1 MYINLSKYPDPNK
14 TYSVNFPELNG
25 GLNLRD
31 ADYLL
36 KANESPYMLNM
47 WWKDGMLQCR
57 PGQEEIATAVDTGE
71 PERSGVTVAAYADTF
86 YDHAFVHIGRVMYY
100 FDPSVKPVVY
110 HPMLT
115 DLNPVRGTFFR
126 YRDDLFYKNGA
137 WEETIIAG
145 GSSTTLQHHG
155 GFYRIQYMPE
165 DRLKFVM
172 SRVEDEAY
180 VPTTVLNADP
190 ATGSGDL
197 YQPENRL
204 TGRKRV
210 VYKVTTQTETV
221 SFTGDGAGTTFT
233 RGIADGPRYVDAVYV
248 DGTLIPASDYTVT
261 PTHAKPTS
269 EGAAGQFTVTFNT
282 PPAVG
287 ARIDIRYVYRATIY
301 YLPTSSVA
309 DFNGTVKVTVTGSQL
324 VQPFDMW
331 ELATGSGQLPAG
343 VNDFLSAYTQVLKVF
358 KNGALTSNYT
368 TTERSQVGPQM
379 LDGPRTLRT
388 QRLSFSTAPVPSDTL
403 EFYIGVQARY
413 FNEHAEQVIVDGVE
427 YYNQEAVS
435 VLSVRDQTSY
445 QLDRLDDGLYPIVEE
460 VWDVTAHSAIT
471 DFTYDRNFG
480 LLVLATAVNA
490 GHRLQP
496 RPAHRFYNIVPS
508 PGRPARVR
516 IDPTPKPDSTVSNE
530 VEIVYNGDNPDA
542 YSAVMD
548 CKYAF
553 SGGGKDSLCILLGG
567 CPSQP
572 NAVFWNSND
581 DLSMNPAY
589 FPMSYYNLVGDT
601 EDAVTGFG
609 RQYSDLIVFKERSIH
624 KLEYDTQTLD
634 GRELISFTAK
644 PVNAKT
650 GCDLPWTIQLIE
662 NNLVFCNTYTGAHIL
677 LSSSAAYENNVAPL
691 SLKVNEG
698 RHELA
703 GLLSF
708 VRNSVDDAGSY
719 VYSFDDDHRYWL
731 VYGDTAFLWDY
742 EVSSYTEPSWF
753 CFTQLGGS
761 VFFRDAAHN
770 TYVVGDIP
778 KMPVSTVGG
787 LTRFKSGL
795 YSDYGRP
802 IYKHYQFAVQTL
814 GSLTRQKDV
823 VQVVF
828 ALPGDVPASVNLG
841 YLTDLG
847 ARDDTTPLAVTPPT
861 QITGINPL
869 GPVIA
874 VRRPDCRHVRSFS
887 MTLKDN
893 TADKGL
899 AIVSAQVLYKY
910 TTPER

>member
-1 MYINLSKYPDPNK
+1 MYINLSRYPDQNK

-36 KANESPYMLNM
+36 KANESPYMMNM

-210 VYKVTTQTETV
+210 VYKATTQTETK
-221 SFTGDGAGTTFT
+221 SFTGDGTTTAFARPHAST
-233 RGIADGPRYVDAVYV
+233 DTTEMYVDAVYV
-248 DGTLIPASDYTVT
+248 DSALTPAGDYTVS
-261 PTHAKPTS
+261 H
-269 EGAAGQFTVTFNT
+269 EGEAWVTVTFKT
-282 PPAVG
+282 PPADG
-287 ARIDIRYVYRATIY
+287 AQITVRYAYRAY
-301 YLPTSSVA
+301 NYRLPSG
-309 DFNGTVKVTVTGSQL
+309 GTATFKGMIKVTVAGSQL
-324 VQPFDMW
+324 TQTFALWPLIAD
-331 ELATGSGQLPAG
+331 SGQLPSGAEDYLTAH
-343 VNDFLSAYTQVLKVF
+343 VWLRKLF
-358 KNGALTSNYT
+358 KNGVLTEYVPQYT
-368 TTERSQVGPQM
+368 VYIGGGRE
-379 LDGPRTLRT
+379 
-388 QRLSFSTAPVPSDTL
+388 LSAPTIKLKEVPSASDIFELYVDVDDT
-403 EFYIGVQARY
+403 YYNA
-413 FNEHAEQVIVDGVE
+413 HAELVSVDGVD
-427 YYNQEAVS
+427 YSDQEAITILAVGG
-435 VLSVRDQTSY
+435 QTVY
-445 QLDRLDDGLYPIVEE
+445 QLGKLDNGQYPIVEV
-460 VWDVTAHSAIT
+460 VWDGASGLKIT
-471 DFTYDRNFG
+471 DFSYNRDTG
-480 LLVLATAVNA
+480 VLTLVSAVA
-490 GHRLQP
+490 EGHRLILT
-496 RPAHRFYNIVPS
+496 PAHRFTTVNSEY
-508 PGRPARVR
+508 VR
-516 IDPTPKPDSTVSNE
+516 IDPAPKPDSKASST
-530 VEIVYNGDNPDA
+530 VEIIYSCDNPDA

-581 DLSMNPAY
+581 SVSMNPAY

-677 LSSSAAYENNVAPL
+677 LSSSAAYENNVASL

-698 RHELA
+698 RHELP
-703 GLLSF
+703 GLLPF
-708 VRNSVDDAGSY
+708 VRNGVDDAGSY

-731 VYGDTAFLWDY
+731 VYGGTAFLWDY

-770 TYVVGDIP
+770 TYIVGDIP

-814 GSLTRQKDV
+814 GSFTRQKDV

-847 ARDDTTPLAVTPPT
+847 ARDDTTPLDVIPPT

-899 AIVSAQVLYKY
+899 AIVSAQVFYKY

>member
-1 MYINLSKYPDPNK
+1 MYINLSRYPDQNK

-31 ADYLL
+31 EDYLL
-36 KANESPYMLNM
+36 KANESPCMQDM

-57 PGQEEIATAVDTGE
+57 PGQEAIATTVAPGE
-71 PERSGVTVAAYADTF
+71 PERSGTTQAVYADTF
-86 YDHAFVHIGRVMYY
+86 YGHAFVHIGRVMYY
-100 FDPSVKPVVY
+100 FDPSTTPVVY

-126 YRDDLFYKNGA
+126 YRDDLFYKNGS

-145 GSSTTLQHHG
+145 GSSTTVQHHG

-210 VYKVTTQTETV
+210 VYKAATQTETK
-221 SFTGDGAGTTFT
+221 SFTGDGTTTEFIRPHSST
-233 RGIADGPRYVDAVYV
+233 DTTEMYVDAVYV
-248 DGTLIPASDYTVT
+248 DSALTPAGNYTVS
-261 PTHAKPTS
+261 H
-269 EGAAGQFTVTFNT
+269 EGEARVTVTFKT
-282 PPAVG
+282 PPADG
-287 ARIDIRYVYRATIY
+287 AQITIQYTYRAAKY
-301 YLPTSSVA
+301 RLPSG
-309 DFNGTVKVTVTGSQL
+309 GTATFKGMIKVTVAGSQL
-324 VQPFDMW
+324 TQTFALWPLMVD
-331 ELATGSGQLPAG
+331 SGQLPSGAEDYLTAH
-343 VNDFLSAYTQVLKVF
+343 VWLRKLF
-358 KNGALTSNYT
+358 KNGVLTEY
-368 TTERSQVGPQM
+368 VPQYIVYVS
-379 LDGPRTLRT
+379 DGRE
-388 QRLSFSTAPVPSDTL
+388 LSAPTIKLKKVPSATDIFELYVEVDDT
-403 EFYIGVQARY
+403 YYNA
-413 FNEHAEQVIVDGVE
+413 HAEQVFVDGVE
-427 YYNQEAVS
+427 YFDQEDITIRAVGG
-435 VLSVRDQTSY
+435 QTVY
-445 QLDRLDDGLYPIVEE
+445 QLGKLDNGQYPIVGV
-460 VWDVTAHSAIT
+460 VWDGPSGSKIT
-471 DFTYDRNFG
+471 DFSYNRDTG
-480 LLVLATAVNA
+480 VLTLVSAVA
-490 GHRLQP
+490 EGHPLILT
-496 RPAHRFYNIVPS
+496 PAHRFTTVNSEYVRLS
-508 PGRPARVR
+508 PA
-516 IDPTPKPDSTVSNE
+516 PKPDDPASSTV
-530 VEIVYNGDNPDA
+530 EITYNCDNPDA

-581 DLSMNPAY
+581 SVSMNQAY

-634 GRELISFTAK
+634 GRELISFTTK

-650 GCDLPWTIQLIE
+650 GCDLPGTIQLIE
-662 NNLVFCNTYTGAHIL
+662 NNLVFCNTYTGVHIL
-677 LSSSAAYENNVAPL
+677 LSSSAAHENNVASL
-691 SLKVNEG
+691 SLKVNES
-698 RHELA
+698 RRNEVY
-703 GLLSF
+703 GLLSR
-708 VRNSVDDAGSY
+708 VRTEYKDY
-719 VYSFDDDHRYWL
+719 VCSFDDDHRYWL
-731 VYGDTAFLWDY
+731 VYGGTAFLWDY
-742 EVSSYTEPSWF
+742 EVSSYTDPSWF
-753 CFTQLGGS
+753 YFTGLGGNL
-761 VFFRDAAHN
+761 FFRDSEHN
-770 TYVVGDIP
+770 TYLVGTLPTMP
-778 KMPVSTVGG
+778 KPTIGG
-787 LTRFKSGL
+787 LARFKQGL

-802 IYKHYQFAVQTL
+802 FYKYYQFAVQTL

-828 ALPGDVPASVNLG
+828 ALPGDVPASINLG

-847 ARDDTTPLAVTPPT
+847 ARDDTTPLAVTPPA

-869 GPVIA
+869 GPAIA

>member
-1 MYINLSKYPDPNK
+1 MYINLSRYPDQNK

-36 KANESPYMLNM
+36 KANESPCMMNM

-71 PERSGVTVAAYADTF
+71 PERSGTTLAAYSETF

-126 YRDDLFYKNGA
+126 YRDDLFYKNGP

-172 SRVEDEAY
+172 SRVEDEAF

-190 ATGSGDL
+190 ATGAGDL

-210 VYKVTTQTETV
+210 VYKAATQTETR
-221 SFTGDGAGTTFT
+221 SFTGDGTTTEFIRPHSST
-233 RGIADGPRYVDAVYV
+233 DTTEMYVDAVYV
-248 DGTLIPASDYTVT
+248 DSALTPAGNYTVS
-261 PTHAKPTS
+261 H
-269 EGAAGQFTVTFNT
+269 EGEARVTVTFKT
-282 PPAVG
+282 PPADG
-287 ARIDIRYVYRATIY
+287 AQITIRYTYRAAKYRLPSGGTAEFSGTI
-301 YLPTSSVA
+301 
-309 DFNGTVKVTVTGSQL
+309 KVTVTGS
-324 VQPFDMW
+324 
-331 ELATGSGQLPAG
+331 ELAQVFNVWALVKDSEQLPAG
-343 VNDFLSAYTQVLKVF
+343 AADYLTASTRLLKLF
-358 KNGALTSNYT
+358 KNGALTEAYT
-368 TTERSQVGPQM
+368 ETHQLGAGIVSGHMRSLTTSVVK
-379 LDGPRTLRT
+379 LLK
-388 QRLSFSTAPVPSDTL
+388 APIASDTFEL
-403 EFYIGVQARY
+403 YVGVSSTYYSA
-413 FNEHAEQVIVDGVE
+413 HAEQVFVDGVE
-427 YYNQEAVS
+427 YSDQDPIEVATVS
-435 VLSVRDQTSY
+435 DQKTY
-445 QLDRLDDGLYPIVEE
+445 QLSRLASGLYPAVGRMFVRPELSTTPAFSYRRDTG
-460 VWDVTAHSAIT
+460 VLTLAAAIAAGHT
-471 DFTYDRNFG
+471 
-480 LLVLATAVNA
+480 LVLS
-490 GHRLQP
+490 
-496 RPAHRFYNIVPS
+496 PACQFSTVDAEYVW
-508 PGRPARVR
+508 
-516 IDPTPKPDSTVSNE
+516 IDPAPKPDDPASSTV
-530 VEIVYNGDNPDA
+530 EITYNCDNPDA

-677 LSSSAAYENNVAPL
+677 LSSSAAYENNVASL

-703 GLLSF
+703 GLLPF
-708 VRNSVDDAGSY
+708 VRNGVDDAGSY

-731 VYGDTAFLWDY
+731 VYGGTAFLWDY

-753 CFTQLGGS
+753 CFAQLGGS

-770 TYVVGDIP
+770 TYIVGDIP

>member
-1 MYINLSKYPDPNK
+1 MYINLSRYPDQNK

-36 KANESPYMLNM
+36 KANESPYMMNM

-57 PGQEEIATAVDTGE
+57 PGQEEIATTVDTGE

-86 YDHAFVHIGRVMYY
+86 YDHAFVHIGRAMYY

-210 VYKVTTQTETV
+210 VYKAATQTETK
-221 SFTGDGAGTTFT
+221 SFTGDGTKTAFT
-233 RGIADGPRYVDAVYV
+233 RPHGAGSQAERYVGAVYV
-248 DGTLIPASDYTVT
+248 NGTLTPAGDYTV
-261 PTHAKPTS
+261 S
-269 EGAAGQFTVTFNT
+269 YEGEARVTVTFKT
-282 PPAVG
+282 PPADG
-287 ARIDIRYVYRATIY
+287 AQITIQYTYRAAKYWLPSGGTAEFSGTI
-301 YLPTSSVA
+301 
-309 DFNGTVKVTVTGSQL
+309 KVTVTGS
-324 VQPFDMW
+324 
-331 ELATGSGQLPAG
+331 ELAQVFNVWALVKDSEQLPAG
-343 VNDFLSAYTQVLKVF
+343 AADYLTAGARLLKIF
-358 KNGALTSNYT
+358 KNGALIEAYINTYQQISSVVSGHTRRLITS
-368 TTERSQVGPQM
+368 VV
-379 LDGPRTLRT
+379 
-388 QRLSFSTAPVPSDTL
+388 RLLEAPIASDTFEL
-403 EFYIGVQARY
+403 YVGVSSTYYSA
-413 FNEHAEQVIVDGVE
+413 HAEQVFVDGVE
-427 YYNQEAVS
+427 YFDQNPIEVATVS
-435 VLSVRDQTSY
+435 GQTTY
-445 QLDRLDDGLYPIVEE
+445 QLSRLASGLYPAVGRMSVYPELSATPDFSYNRDTG
-460 VWDVTAHSAIT
+460 VLTLASAIAAGHT
-471 DFTYDRNFG
+471 
-480 LLVLATAVNA
+480 LVLS
-490 GHRLQP
+490 
-496 RPAHRFYNIVPS
+496 PACQFYTVD
-508 PGRPARVR
+508 AEYVV
-516 IDPTPKPDSTVSNE
+516 IDPAPKPDSKASST
-530 VEIVYNGDNPDA
+530 VEIVYNGNNPDA

-662 NNLVFCNTYTGAHIL
+662 NNLVFCNTYTGANIL
-677 LSSSAAYENNVAPL
+677 LSSSAAYENNVASL

-698 RHELA
+698 RHELP
-703 GLLSF
+703 GLLPF
-708 VRNSVDDAGSY
+708 VRNGVDDAGSY

-731 VYGDTAFLWDY
+731 VYGGTAFLWDY

-770 TYVVGDIP
+770 TYIVGDIP

-828 ALPGDVPASVNLG
+828 ALPGDVPASVNLA

-861 QITGINPL
+861 QITGVNPL

>member
-57 PGQEEIATAVDTGE
+57 PGQEEIATTVDTGE
-71 PERSGVTVAAYADTF
+71 PERSGATVAAYADTF

-100 FDPSVKPVVY
+100 FDPSVKPVIY

-210 VYKVTTQTETV
+210 VYKATTQTETK
-221 SFTGDGAGTTFT
+221 SFTGDGTNTAFARPHVAGS
-233 RGIADGPRYVDAVYV
+233 RAERYVGAVYV
-248 DGTLIPASDYTVT
+248 NGTLTPASDYTV
-261 PTHAKPTS
+261 S
-269 EGAAGQFTVTFNT
+269 NEGEAWVTVTFKT
-282 PPAVG
+282 PPADG
-287 ARIDIRYVYRATIY
+287 AQITIQYTYRAAKYWLPSGGTAEFSGTI
-301 YLPTSSVA
+301 
-309 DFNGTVKVTVTGSQL
+309 KVT
-324 VQPFDMW
+324 
-331 ELATGSGQLPAG
+331 ATGSELAQVFNVWALVKDSEQLPAG
-343 VNDFLSAYTQVLKVF
+343 AADYLTASTRLLKIF
-358 KNGALTSNYT
+358 KNGALTEAYT
-368 TTERSQVGPQM
+368 STYQQGASVVSGHTRSLTTSVVK
-379 LDGPRTLRT
+379 LLK
-388 QRLSFSTAPVPSDTL
+388 APIASDTFEL
-403 EFYIGVQARY
+403 YVGVSSTYYSA
-413 FNEHAEQVIVDGVE
+413 HAEQVFVDGME
-427 YYNQEAVS
+427 YFDQDTIKVAAVS
-435 VLSVRDQTSY
+435 GQTTY
-445 QLDRLDDGLYPIVEE
+445 QLSRLASGLYPAVGKM
-460 VWDVTAHSAIT
+460 VVAPALSTTPAFSYNRDTGVLTLASAI
-471 DFTYDRNFG
+471 
-480 LLVLATAVNA
+480 AA
-490 GHRLQP
+490 GHTLLLSPACQFSTVDSEYVQL
-496 RPAHRFYNIVPS
+496 RPA
-508 PGRPARVR
+508 
-516 IDPTPKPDSTVSNE
+516 PKPESNASSTV
-530 VEIVYNGDNPDA
+530 EITYNCDNPDA

-581 DLSMNPAY
+581 SVSMNPAY

-677 LSSSAAYENNVAPL
+677 LSSSAAYENNVASL

-698 RHELA
+698 RHELV
-703 GLLSF
+703 GLLPF

-731 VYGDTAFLWDY
+731 VYEGTAFLWDY

-753 CFTQLGGS
+753 CFTQLGGA

-770 TYVVGDIP
+770 TYIVGDIP

-861 QITGINPL
+861 EITGINPL

>member
-1 MYINLSKYPDPNK
+1 MPVAP
-14 TYSVNFPELNG
+14 
-25 GLNLRD
+25 
-31 ADYLL
+31 
-36 KANESPYMLNM
+36 
-47 WWKDGMLQCR
+47 
-57 PGQEEIATAVDTGE
+57 TA
-71 PERSGVTVAAYADTF
+71 SDTF
-86 YDHAFVHIGRVMYY
+86 
-100 FDPSVKPVVY
+100 
-110 HPMLT
+110 
-115 DLNPVRGTFFR
+115 
-126 YRDDLFYKNGA
+126 
-137 WEETIIAG
+137 
-145 GSSTTLQHHG
+145 
-155 GFYRIQYMPE
+155 
-165 DRLKFVM
+165 
-172 SRVEDEAY
+172 
-180 VPTTVLNADP
+180 
-190 ATGSGDL
+190 
-197 YQPENRL
+197 
-204 TGRKRV
+204 
-210 VYKVTTQTETV
+210 
-221 SFTGDGAGTTFT
+221 
-233 RGIADGPRYVDAVYV
+233 
-248 DGTLIPASDYTVT
+248 
-261 PTHAKPTS
+261 
-269 EGAAGQFTVTFNT
+269 
-282 PPAVG
+282 
-287 ARIDIRYVYRATIY
+287 
-301 YLPTSSVA
+301 
-309 DFNGTVKVTVTGSQL
+309 
-324 VQPFDMW
+324 
-331 ELATGSGQLPAG
+331 
-343 VNDFLSAYTQVLKVF
+343 
-358 KNGALTSNYT
+358 
-368 TTERSQVGPQM
+368 
-379 LDGPRTLRT
+379 
-388 QRLSFSTAPVPSDTL
+388 
-403 EFYIGVQARY
+403 EFYISVKGTYYSSR
-413 FNEHAEQVIVDGVE
+413 AEQVFVDGVE
-427 YYNQEAVS
+427 YFDQDPIEVATVS
-435 VLSVRDQTSY
+435 DQKTY
-445 QLDRLDDGLYPIVEE
+445 QLSRLASGLYPAVGRMFVRPELSTTPAFSYRRDTG
-460 VWDVTAHSAIT
+460 VLTLASAIAAGHT
-471 DFTYDRNFG
+471 
-480 LLVLATAVNA
+480 LVLS
-490 GHRLQP
+490 
-496 RPAHRFYNIVPS
+496 PACQFSTVDAEYVW
-508 PGRPARVR
+508 
-516 IDPTPKPDSTVSNE
+516 IDPAPKPDDPASSTV
-530 VEIVYNGDNPDA
+530 EITYNCANPDA

-581 DLSMNPAY
+581 SVSMNRAY

-677 LSSSAAYENNVAPL
+677 LSSSAAYENNVASL

-698 RHELA
+698 RHELP
-703 GLLSF
+703 GLLPF
-708 VRNSVDDAGSY
+708 VRNGVDDAGSY

-731 VYGDTAFLWDY
+731 VYGNTAFLWDY
-742 EVSSYTEPSWF
+742 EVSAYTEPSWF

-770 TYVVGDIP
+770 TYIVGDIP

-814 GSLTRQKDV
+814 GSFTRKKDV

-847 ARDDTTPLAVTPPT
+847 ARDDTTPLTVTPPT

-899 AIVSAQVLYKY
+899 AIVSVQVLYKY

>member
-1 MYINLSKYPDPNK
+1 MYINLSRYPDQNK

-36 KANESPYMLNM
+36 KANESPCMQNM

-57 PGQEEIATAVDTGE
+57 PGQEVIATTVDTGE
-71 PERSGVTVAAYADTF
+71 PERSGTTLAAYSETF

-100 FDPSVKPVVY
+100 FDPSTTPVVY

-137 WEETIIAG
+137 WDEPVEG
-145 GSSTTLQHHG
+145 NVSVPHHG

-210 VYKVTTQTETV
+210 VYKADAETEEQLFV
-221 SFTGDGAGTTFT
+221 GDGEMTKFA
-233 RGIADGPRYVDAVYV
+233 RPILPLPHMLSVYV
-248 DGTLIPASDYTVT
+248 RRVYVGEKIAGPADYTVDKDGTPQPTVIFATT
-261 PTHAKPTS
+261 PTSGTRIRVEYWYKANKYTLP
-269 EGAAGQFTVTFNT
+269 AGGGVTT
-282 PPAVG
+282 Y
-287 ARIDIRYVYRATIY
+287 DKTI
-301 YLPTSSVA
+301 
-309 DFNGTVKVTVTGSQL
+309 KVTVTGATSSTL
-324 VQPFDMW
+324 W
-331 ELATGSGQLPAG
+331 ALAVNSGQLPEGAA
-343 VNDFLSAYTQVLKVF
+343 DYLTARTRLLKFF
-358 KNGALTSNYT
+358 KNGALSTDYIETYQDYVSTVGGHSRRLTTS
-368 TTERSQVGPQM
+368 SVMPVA
-379 LDGPRTLRT
+379 P
-388 QRLSFSTAPVPSDTL
+388 TASDTF
-403 EFYIGVQARY
+403 EFYISVKGTYYSSR
-413 FNEHAEQVIVDGVE
+413 AEQVFVDGVE
-427 YYNQEAVS
+427 YFDQDSIEVATVS
-435 VLSVRDQTSY
+435 GQTTY
-445 QLDRLDDGLYPIVEE
+445 QLSRLASGLYPAVGRMSVYPELSATPDFSYNRDTG
-460 VWDVTAHSAIT
+460 VLTLASAI
-471 DFTYDRNFG
+471 
-480 LLVLATAVNA
+480 AA
-490 GHRLQP
+490 GHTLFLS
-496 RPAHRFYNIVPS
+496 PACQFSTLDAESVW
-508 PGRPARVR
+508 
-516 IDPTPKPDSTVSNE
+516 IDPAPKPDDPASSTV
-530 VEIVYNGDNPDA
+530 EIIYNCANPDA
-542 YSAVMD
+542 YNAVMD

-581 DLSMNPAY
+581 SVSMNPAY

-634 GRELISFTAK
+634 ERELISFTAK

-650 GCDLPWTIQLIE
+650 GCDLPGTIQLIE
-662 NNLVFCNTYTGAHIL
+662 NNLVFCNTYTGVHIL
-677 LSSSAAYENNVAPL
+677 LSSSAAYENNVVSL
-691 SLKVNEG
+691 SLKVNES
-698 RHELA
+698 RRNEVS
-703 GLLSF
+703 GLLSR
-708 VRNSVDDAGSY
+708 VRTEYKDY
-719 VYSFDDDHRYWL
+719 VCSFDDDHRYWL
-731 VYGDTAFLWDY
+731 VYGGAAYLWDY
-742 EVSSYTEPSWF
+742 EVSSYTDPSWF
-753 CFTQLGGS
+753 YFTGLGGNL
-761 VFFRDAAHN
+761 FFSDPEHN
-770 TYVVGDIP
+770 TYLVGPLPTLP
-778 KMPVSTVGG
+778 KPTIGG
-787 LTRFKSGL
+787 LARFKQGL

-802 IYKHYQFAVQTL
+802 LYKYYQFAVQTL

-887 MTLKDN
+887 MTLKDY

>member
-1 MYINLSKYPDPNK
+1 MYINLSRYPDQNK

-36 KANESPYMLNM
+36 KANESPCMQNM

-57 PGQEEIATAVDTGE
+57 PGQEEIATTVDTGE
-71 PERSGVTVAAYADTF
+71 PKRSGTTLAAYSETF

-100 FDPSVKPVVY
+100 FDPSTTPVVY

-145 GSSTTLQHHG
+145 GSSTTVQHHG

-172 SRVEDEAY
+172 SRVEDEAF

-210 VYKVTTQTETV
+210 VYKATTQTETK
-221 SFTGDGAGTTFT
+221 SFTGDGTKTAFARPHAAGSQ
-233 RGIADGPRYVDAVYV
+233 AERYVGAVYV
-248 DGTLIPASDYTVT
+248 NGTLTPAGDYTV
-261 PTHAKPTS
+261 S
-269 EGAAGQFTVTFNT
+269 YEGEARVTVTFKT
-282 PPAVG
+282 PPADG
-287 ARIDIRYVYRATIY
+287 AQITIQYTYRAATY
-301 YLPTSSVA
+301 RLPSG
-309 DFNGTVKVTVTGSQL
+309 GTATFKGMIKVTVAGSQL
-324 VQPFDMW
+324 TQTFALWPLIAD
-331 ELATGSGQLPAG
+331 SGQLPSGAEDYLTAH
-343 VNDFLSAYTQVLKVF
+343 VWLRKLF
-358 KNGALTSNYT
+358 KNGVLTKYVPQYT
-368 TTERSQVGPQM
+368 VYIGGGRE
-379 LDGPRTLRT
+379 
-388 QRLSFSTAPVPSDTL
+388 LSAPTIKLKEVPSASDIFELYVEVDDT
-403 EFYIGVQARY
+403 YYNA
-413 FNEHAEQVIVDGVE
+413 HAELVSVDGVD
-427 YYNQEAVS
+427 YSDQEAITILAVGGQM
-435 VLSVRDQTSY
+435 VY
-445 QLDRLDDGLYPIVEE
+445 QLGKLDNGQYPIVEV
-460 VWDVTAHSAIT
+460 VWDGSSGSKIT
-471 DFTYDRNFG
+471 DFSYNRDTG
-480 LLVLATAVNA
+480 VLTLVSAVA
-490 GHRLQP
+490 EGHRLILT
-496 RPAHRFYNIVPS
+496 PAHRFTTVNSEYVRLS
-508 PGRPARVR
+508 PA
-516 IDPTPKPDSTVSNE
+516 PKPDDPASSTV
-530 VEIVYNGDNPDA
+530 EITYNCDNPDA

-581 DLSMNPAY
+581 SVSMNPAY

-601 EDAVTGFG
+601 EDSVTGFG

-650 GCDLPWTIQLIE
+650 GCDLPGTIQLIE
-662 NNLVFCNTYTGAHIL
+662 NNLVFCNTYTGVHIL
-677 LSSSAAYENNVAPL
+677 LSSSAAHENNVASL
-691 SLKVNEG
+691 SLKVNES
-698 RHELA
+698 RRNEVS
-703 GLLSF
+703 GLLSR
-708 VRNSVDDAGSY
+708 VRTEYKDY
-719 VYSFDDDHRYWL
+719 VCSFDDDHHYWL
-731 VYGDTAFLWDY
+731 VYGGTAFLWDY
-742 EVSSYTEPSWF
+742 EVSSYTDPSWF
-753 CFTQLGGS
+753 YFTGLGGNL
-761 VFFRDAAHN
+761 FFRDSEHN
-770 TYVVGDIP
+770 TYLVGPLPTMP
-778 KMPVSTVGG
+778 KPTIGG
-787 LTRFKSGL
+787 LARFKQGL

-802 IYKHYQFAVQTL
+802 LYKYYQFAVQTL

-828 ALPGDVPASVNLG
+828 ALPGDVPESVKLG

>member
-1 MYINLSKYPDPNK
+1 
-14 TYSVNFPELNG
+14 
-25 GLNLRD
+25 
-31 ADYLL
+31 
-36 KANESPYMLNM
+36 
-47 WWKDGMLQCR
+47 
-57 PGQEEIATAVDTGE
+57 
-71 PERSGVTVAAYADTF
+71 
-86 YDHAFVHIGRVMYY
+86 
-100 FDPSVKPVVY
+100 
-110 HPMLT
+110 
-115 DLNPVRGTFFR
+115 
-126 YRDDLFYKNGA
+126 
-137 WEETIIAG
+137 
-145 GSSTTLQHHG
+145 
-155 GFYRIQYMPE
+155 MPE

-204 TGRKRV
+204 TGKKRV
-210 VYKVTTQTETV
+210 VYKADAETEEQLFV
-221 SFTGDGAGTTFT
+221 GDGEMTEFARRILPGLHE
-233 RGIADGPRYVDAVYV
+233 PRCHVRRVYV
-248 DGTLIPASDYTVT
+248 GEKIAGPADYTVDKDGT
-261 PTHAKPTS
+261 PHPTVIFATAPTS
-269 EGAAGQFTVTFNT
+269 GTRIRVEYGYKTNRFTLPAGGGV
-282 PPAVG
+282 
-287 ARIDIRYVYRATIY
+287 ATYDKTI
-301 YLPTSSVA
+301 
-309 DFNGTVKVTVTGSQL
+309 KVT
-324 VQPFDMW
+324 
-331 ELATGSGQLPAG
+331 ATGGSTLWALAVNSGQLPEGAA
-343 VNDFLSAYTQVLKVF
+343 DYLTARTRLLKFF
-358 KNGALTSNYT
+358 KNGALSTDYIETYQDYVSVVGGHSRRLTTS
-368 TTERSQVGPQM
+368 SVMPVA
-379 LDGPRTLRT
+379 P
-388 QRLSFSTAPVPSDTL
+388 TASDTF
-403 EFYIGVQARY
+403 EFYISVKGTYYSSR
-413 FNEHAEQVIVDGVE
+413 AEQVFVDGVE
-427 YYNQEAVS
+427 YFDQDSIEVATVS
-435 VLSVRDQTSY
+435 GQTTY
-445 QLDRLDDGLYPIVEE
+445 QLSRLASGLYPAVGRMFVYPEISATPDFSYNRDTGVL
-460 VWDVTAHSAIT
+460 TLASAI
-471 DFTYDRNFG
+471 
-480 LLVLATAVNA
+480 AA
-490 GHRLQP
+490 GHTLFLS
-496 RPAHRFYNIVPS
+496 PACQFSTVDAEYVW
-508 PGRPARVR
+508 
-516 IDPTPKPDSTVSNE
+516 IDPAPKPDDPASSTV
-530 VEIVYNGDNPDA
+530 EIIYNCDNPDA

-581 DLSMNPAY
+581 SVSMNPAY

-677 LSSSAAYENNVAPL
+677 LSSSAAYENNVASL

-698 RHELA
+698 RHELP
-703 GLLSF
+703 GLLPF

-731 VYGDTAFLWDY
+731 VYGSSAFLWDY

-770 TYVVGDIP
+770 TYIVGEIP

>member
-1 MYINLSKYPDPNK
+1 MYINLSRYPDQNK

-36 KANESPYMLNM
+36 KANESPCMQNM

-57 PGQEEIATAVDTGE
+57 PGQEVIATTVDTGE
-71 PERSGVTVAAYADTF
+71 PERSGKTLAAYSETF
-86 YDHAFVHIGRVMYY
+86 YDHAFVHIGQVMYY
-100 FDPSVKPVVY
+100 FDPSDTPVVY

-137 WEETIIAG
+137 WERVIISG
-145 GSSTTLQHHG
+145 GSSTTVQHHG
-155 GFYRIQYMPE
+155 GFYRIQYMPD
-165 DRLKFVM
+165 DRLMFVM

-190 ATGSGDL
+190 ATGAGDL

-210 VYKVTTQTETV
+210 VYKADAETEEQLFV
-221 SFTGDGAGTTFT
+221 GDGETTTFT
-233 RGIADGPRYVDAVYV
+233 RSVLPLPHMLSVYVRRVYVGEKIAD
-248 DGTLIPASDYTVT
+248 PADYTVRKDGT
-261 PTHAKPTS
+261 PFPAVLFATAPTS
-269 EGAAGQFTVTFNT
+269 GTRIRVEYWYKTNRFTLPAGGGV
-282 PPAVG
+282 
-287 ARIDIRYVYRATIY
+287 ATYDKTI
-301 YLPTSSVA
+301 
-309 DFNGTVKVTVTGSQL
+309 KVTAIGATRSTL
-324 VQPFDMW
+324 W
-331 ELATGSGQLPAG
+331 ALAVNSGQLPEGAA
-343 VNDFLSAYTQVLKVF
+343 DYLTARTRLLKFF
-358 KNGALTSNYT
+358 KNGALSTDYFETPKSFVSMVGGHERRLTTS
-368 TTERSQVGPQM
+368 EVRP
-379 LDGPRTLRT
+379 
-388 QRLSFSTAPVPSDTL
+388 TAPTASDTF
-403 EFYIGVQARY
+403 EFYINVKGSYYRS
-413 FNEHAEQVIVDGVE
+413 HAEQVFVDGVE
-427 YYNQEAVS
+427 YFDQDPIEVATVS
-435 VLSVRDQTSY
+435 DQKTY
-445 QLDRLDDGLYPIVEE
+445 QLSRLASGLYPAVGRMFVRPEISATPDFSYNRDTGVL
-460 VWDVTAHSAIT
+460 TLASAI
-471 DFTYDRNFG
+471 
-480 LLVLATAVNA
+480 AA
-490 GHRLQP
+490 GHTLFLY
-496 RPAHRFYNIVPS
+496 PACQFSTVDAEYVW
-508 PGRPARVR
+508 
-516 IDPTPKPDSTVSNE
+516 IDPAPKPDDPASSTV
-530 VEIVYNGDNPDA
+530 EITYNCDNPDA

-581 DLSMNPAY
+581 SVSMDPAY

-650 GCDLPWTIQLIE
+650 GCDLPGTIQLIE
-662 NNLVFCNTYTGAHIL
+662 NNLVFCNTYTGVHIL
-677 LSSSAAYENNVAPL
+677 LSSSAAYENNVASL
-691 SLKVNEG
+691 SLKVNES
-698 RHELA
+698 RRNEVS
-703 GLLSF
+703 GLLSC
-708 VRNSVDDAGSY
+708 VRTDYKDD
-719 VYSFDDDHRYWL
+719 VCSFDDDHRYWL
-731 VYGDTAFLWDY
+731 VYEGAAYLWDY
-742 EVSSYTEPSWF
+742 EVSSYTDPSWF
-753 CFTQLGGS
+753 YFTGLGGNL
-761 VFFRDAAHN
+761 FFSDPEHN
-770 TYVVGDIP
+770 TYLVGRLPTRP
-778 KMPVSTVGG
+778 KPTIGG
-787 LTRFKSGL
+787 LARFKQGL

-802 IYKHYQFAVQTL
+802 LYKYYQFAVQTL

-828 ALPGDVPASVNLG
+828 ALPGDVPASVKLG

-847 ARDDTTPLAVTPPT
+847 ARDDTTPLDVIPPT

-887 MTLKDN
+887 MTLKDK
-893 TADKGL
+893 TTGLGL

>member
-1 MYINLSKYPDPNK
+1 MYINLSRYPDQNK

-36 KANESPYMLNM
+36 KANESPCMQNM

-57 PGQEEIATAVDTGE
+57 PGQEAIATTVDTGE
-71 PERSGVTVAAYADTF
+71 PERSGTTLAAYSETF

-100 FDPSVKPVVY
+100 FDPSTTTVVY

-145 GSSTTLQHHG
+145 GSSTTVQHHG

-210 VYKVTTQTETV
+210 VYKAATQTETK
-221 SFTGDGAGTTFT
+221 SFTGDGTTTEFIRPHSST
-233 RGIADGPRYVDAVYV
+233 DTTEMYVDAVYV
-248 DGTLIPASDYTVT
+248 DSALTPAGNYTVS
-261 PTHAKPTS
+261 H
-269 EGAAGQFTVTFNT
+269 EGEERVTVTFKT
-282 PPAVG
+282 PPADG
-287 ARIDIRYVYRATIY
+287 AQITIRYAYRAY
-301 YLPTSSVA
+301 NYRLPSG
-309 DFNGTVKVTVTGSQL
+309 GTATFKGMIKVTVAGSQL
-324 VQPFDMW
+324 TQTFALWPLIAD
-331 ELATGSGQLPAG
+331 SGQLPSGAEDYLTAH
-343 VNDFLSAYTQVLKVF
+343 VWLRKLF
-358 KNGALTSNYT
+358 KNGVLTEYVPQYT
-368 TTERSQVGPQM
+368 VYIGGGRE
-379 LDGPRTLRT
+379 
-388 QRLSFSTAPVPSDTL
+388 LSAPTIKLKEVPSASDIFELYVEVDDT
-403 EFYIGVQARY
+403 YYNA
-413 FNEHAEQVIVDGVE
+413 HAELVSVDGVD
-427 YYNQEAVS
+427 YSDQEAITILAVGG
-435 VLSVRDQTSY
+435 QTVY
-445 QLDRLDDGLYPIVEE
+445 QLGKLDNGQYPIVEV
-460 VWDVTAHSAIT
+460 VWDGASGRKIT
-471 DFTYDRNFG
+471 DFSYNRDTG
-480 LLVLATAVNA
+480 VLTLVSAVA
-490 GHRLQP
+490 EGHRLILT
-496 RPAHRFYNIVPS
+496 PAHRFTTVNSEYVRLS
-508 PGRPARVR
+508 PA
-516 IDPTPKPDSTVSNE
+516 PKPDSNASST
-530 VEIVYNGDNPDA
+530 VEITYNCDNPDA

-567 CPSQP
+567 FPSQP

-581 DLSMNPAY
+581 SVSMNPAY

-650 GCDLPWTIQLIE
+650 GCDLPGTIQLIE
-662 NNLVFCNTYTGAHIL
+662 NNLVFCNTYTGVHIL
-677 LSSSAAYENNVAPL
+677 LSSSAAYENNVASL
-691 SLKVNEG
+691 SLKVNES
-698 RHELA
+698 RRNEVS
-703 GLLSF
+703 GLLSR
-708 VRNSVDDAGSY
+708 VRTEYKDY
-719 VYSFDDDHRYWL
+719 VCSFDDDHRYWL
-731 VYGDTAFLWDY
+731 VYGGAAFLWDY
-742 EVSSYTEPSWF
+742 EVSSYTDPSWF
-753 CFTQLGGS
+753 YFTGLGGNL
-761 VFFRDAAHN
+761 FFRDSEHN
-770 TYVVGDIP
+770 TYLVGPLPTRP
-778 KMPVSTVGG
+778 KPTIGG
-787 LTRFKSGL
+787 LARFKQGL

-802 IYKHYQFAVQTL
+802 LYKYYQFAVQTL

-828 ALPGDVPASVNLG
+828 ALPGDVPASVNLA

>member
-1 MYINLSKYPDPNK
+1 MYINLSRYPDQNK

-31 ADYLL
+31 AGYLL
-36 KANESPYMLNM
+36 KANESPCMQNM

-57 PGQEEIATAVDTGE
+57 PGQEEIATTVDTGE
-71 PERSGVTVAAYADTF
+71 PERSGTTLAAYSETF

-100 FDPSVKPVVY
+100 FDPSTTPVVY

-137 WEETIIAG
+137 WDEPVEG
-145 GSSTTLQHHG
+145 NVSVPHHG
-155 GFYRIQYMPE
+155 GFYRIQYVPE

-210 VYKVTTQTETV
+210 VYKAMTQTETK
-221 SFTGDGAGTTFT
+221 SFTGDGTTTEFIRPHLSVDT
-233 RGIADGPRYVDAVYV
+233 TEMYVDAVYV
-248 DGTLIPASDYTVT
+248 DSALTPAGNYTVS
-261 PTHAKPTS
+261 H
-269 EGAAGQFTVTFNT
+269 EGEERVTVTFKT
-282 PPAVG
+282 PPADG
-287 ARIDIRYVYRATIY
+287 ARITIQYTYRAAKYRLPSGGTTEFSGTI
-301 YLPTSSVA
+301 
-309 DFNGTVKVTVTGSQL
+309 KVTVAGS
-324 VQPFDMW
+324 
-331 ELATGSGQLPAG
+331 ELAQVFNVWALVKDSEQLPAG
-343 VNDFLSAYTQVLKVF
+343 AADYLTASTSLLKIF
-358 KNGALTSNYT
+358 KNGALTEAYT
-368 TTERSQVGPQM
+368 NTYQHGSSVVSGHTRSLTTSVVK
-379 LDGPRTLRT
+379 LLK
-388 QRLSFSTAPVPSDTL
+388 APIASDTFEL
-403 EFYIGVQARY
+403 YVGVSSTYYSA
-413 FNEHAEQVIVDGVE
+413 HAELVSVDGVD
-427 YYNQEAVS
+427 YSDQEAITILAVGGQM
-435 VLSVRDQTSY
+435 VY
-445 QLDRLDDGLYPIVEE
+445 QLGKLDNGQYPIVE
-460 VWDVTAHSAIT
+460 VVLDGPSGLKIT
-471 DFTYDRNFG
+471 DFSYNRDTG
-480 LLVLATAVNA
+480 VLTLVSAVAEGHLLTLT
-490 GHRLQP
+490 
-496 RPAHRFYNIVPS
+496 PAHRFTAVNSEYVRLS
-508 PGRPARVR
+508 PA
-516 IDPTPKPDSTVSNE
+516 PKPDSKASST
-530 VEIVYNGDNPDA
+530 VEITYNCDNPDA

-581 DLSMNPAY
+581 SVSMNPAY

-677 LSSSAAYENNVAPL
+677 LSSSAAYENNVASL

-698 RHELA
+698 RHELP
-703 GLLSF
+703 GLLPF

-731 VYGDTAFLWDY
+731 VYGGTAFLWDY

-770 TYVVGDIP
+770 TYIVGDIP

>member
-1 MYINLSKYPDPNK
+1 MYINLSRYPDPSK

-137 WEETIIAG
+137 WEEMIIAG
-145 GSSTTLQHHG
+145 GSSTTRQHHG

-210 VYKVTTQTETV
+210 VYKATTQTETK
-221 SFTGDGAGTTFT
+221 SFTGDGTKTAFARPAVAGS
-233 RGIADGPRYVDAVYV
+233 RAERYVGAVYV
-248 DGTLIPASDYTVT
+248 NGTLTPASDYTV
-261 PTHAKPTS
+261 S
-269 EGAAGQFTVTFNT
+269 NEGEAWVTVTFKT
-282 PPAVG
+282 PPADG
-287 ARIDIRYVYRATIY
+287 AQITIQYTYRAAKYWLPSGGTAEFSGTI
-301 YLPTSSVA
+301 
-309 DFNGTVKVTVTGSQL
+309 KVTATGR
-324 VQPFDMW
+324 
-331 ELATGSGQLPAG
+331 ELAQVFNVWSLVKDSEQLPAG
-343 VNDFLSAYTQVLKVF
+343 AADYLTAKTRLLKIF
-358 KNGALTSNYT
+358 KNGALTEAYT
-368 TTERSQVGPQM
+368 NTYQQGSSVVSGHTRSLTTSVVK
-379 LDGPRTLRT
+379 LLK
-388 QRLSFSTAPVPSDTL
+388 APIASDTFEL
-403 EFYIGVQARY
+403 YIGVSSTYYSA
-413 FNEHAEQVIVDGVE
+413 HAEQVFVDGIE
-427 YYNQEAVS
+427 YFDQDTIKVAAVS
-435 VLSVRDQTSY
+435 GRTTY
-445 QLDRLDDGLYPIVEE
+445 QLSRLASGLYPAVGKM
-460 VWDVTAHSAIT
+460 VVAPALSTTPAFSYNRDTGVLTLASAI
-471 DFTYDRNFG
+471 
-480 LLVLATAVNA
+480 AA
-490 GHRLQP
+490 GHTLLLSPACRFSTVGSEYVQL
-496 RPAHRFYNIVPS
+496 RPA
-508 PGRPARVR
+508 
-516 IDPTPKPDSTVSNE
+516 PKPESNASSTVK
-530 VEIVYNGDNPDA
+530 ITYNCDNPDA

-581 DLSMNPAY
+581 SVSMNPAY
-589 FPMSYYNLVGDT
+589 FPMSYYNLAGDT

-677 LSSSAAYENNVAPL
+677 LSSSAAYENNVASL

-698 RHELA
+698 RHELP
-703 GLLSF
+703 GLLPF
-708 VRNSVDDAGSY
+708 VRNSVDDAGSC

-731 VYGDTAFLWDY
+731 VYGGTAFLWDY

-761 VFFRDAAHN
+761 VFFRDAEHN
-770 TYVVGDIP
+770 TYIVGDIP

-787 LTRFKSGL
+787 LTRFKQGL

-861 QITGINPL
+861 QITGLIPL

>member
-1 MYINLSKYPDPNK
+1 MYINLSRYPDQNK

-36 KANESPYMLNM
+36 KANESPCMQNM

-71 PERSGVTVAAYADTF
+71 PERSGTTLAAYSETF

-100 FDPSVKPVVY
+100 FDPSTTPVVY

-137 WEETIIAG
+137 WDEPVEG
-145 GSSTTLQHHG
+145 NVSVPHHG

-190 ATGSGDL
+190 DTGAGDL

-210 VYKVTTQTETV
+210 VYKVDAKTEKHLFV
-221 SFTGDGAGTTFT
+221 GDGEMTEFARPILPGGHAP
-233 RGIADGPRYVDAVYV
+233 RCHVRHVYVGEKIAD
-248 DGTLIPASDYTVT
+248 PADYTVRKDGT
-261 PTHAKPTS
+261 PRPTVIFATAPTS
-269 EGAAGQFTVTFNT
+269 GTRIRVEYRYKTNRYTLPAGGTATFK
-282 PPAVG
+282 G
-287 ARIDIRYVYRATIY
+287 MI
-301 YLPTSSVA
+301 
-309 DFNGTVKVTVTGSQL
+309 KVTVAGSQL
-324 VQPFDMW
+324 TQTFALWPLIAD
-331 ELATGSGQLPAG
+331 SGQLPSGAEDYLTAH
-343 VNDFLSAYTQVLKVF
+343 VWLRKLF
-358 KNGALTSNYT
+358 KNGVLTKYVPQYT
-368 TTERSQVGPQM
+368 VYISGGRE
-379 LDGPRTLRT
+379 
-388 QRLSFSTAPVPSDTL
+388 LSAPTIKLEEVPSASDIFELYVEVDDT
-403 EFYIGVQARY
+403 YY
-413 FNEHAEQVIVDGVE
+413 NSHAEQVFVDGVE
-427 YYNQEAVS
+427 YFDQDSIEVATVS
-435 VLSVRDQTSY
+435 GQTTY
-445 QLDRLDDGLYPIVEE
+445 QLSRLASGLYPAVGRMFVYPEISATPDFSYNRDTGVL
-460 VWDVTAHSAIT
+460 TLASAI
-471 DFTYDRNFG
+471 
-480 LLVLATAVNA
+480 AA
-490 GHRLQP
+490 GHTLYLS
-496 RPAHRFYNIVPS
+496 PACQFSTVDAKY
-508 PGRPARVR
+508 VR
-516 IDPTPKPDSTVSNE
+516 IDPAPKPDDLASSTV
-530 VEIVYNGDNPDA
+530 EITYNCDNPDA

-553 SGGGKDSLCILLGG
+553 PGGGKDSLCILLGG

-581 DLSMNPAY
+581 SVSMNPTY

-650 GCDLPWTIQLIE
+650 GCDLPGTIQLIE
-662 NNLVFCNTYTGAHIL
+662 NNLVFCNTYTGVHIL
-677 LSSSAAYENNVAPL
+677 LSSSAAYENNVASL
-691 SLKVNEG
+691 SLKVNES
-698 RHELA
+698 RRNEVS
-703 GLLSF
+703 GLLSH
-708 VRNSVDDAGSY
+708 VRTEYKDY
-719 VYSFDDDHRYWL
+719 VCSFDDDHRYWL
-731 VYGDTAFLWDY
+731 VYGGTAFLWDY
-742 EVSSYTEPSWF
+742 EVSSYTDPSWF
-753 CFTQLGGS
+753 YFTGLGGNL
-761 VFFRDAAHN
+761 FFSDPEHN
-770 TYVVGDIP
+770 TYLVGPLPTLP
-778 KMPVSTVGG
+778 KPTIGG
-787 LTRFKSGL
+787 LARFKQGL

-802 IYKHYQFAVQTL
+802 LYKYYQFAVQTL

>member
-1 MYINLSKYPDPNK
+1 MYINLSRYPDQNK

-36 KANESPYMLNM
+36 KANESPYMMNM

-57 PGQEEIATAVDTGE
+57 PGQEEIATAVGTGE
-71 PERSGVTVAAYADTF
+71 PERSGETLAAYSETF

-115 DLNPVRGTFFR
+115 GLNPVRGTFFR

-137 WEETIIAG
+137 WDEPVEDNV
-145 GSSTTLQHHG
+145 SVPHHG

-180 VPTTVLNADP
+180 VPTIVLNADP

-210 VYKVTTQTETV
+210 VYKATTQTETE
-221 SFTGDGAGTTFT
+221 SFTGDGTTTAFARPDVAGSQ
-233 RGIADGPRYVDAVYV
+233 AERYVGAVYV
-248 DGTLIPASDYTVT
+248 NGTLTPAGDYTV
-261 PTHAKPTS
+261 S
-269 EGAAGQFTVTFNT
+269 DEGEAMVTVTFKT
-282 PPAVG
+282 PPANG
-287 ARIDIRYVYRATIY
+287 AQITIQYTYRAAKYWLPSGGTAEFSGTI
-301 YLPTSSVA
+301 
-309 DFNGTVKVTVTGSQL
+309 KVTVTGSELDQVFNVWDL
-324 VQPFDMW
+324 VKD
-331 ELATGSGQLPAG
+331 SGQLPAG
-343 VNDFLSAYTQVLKVF
+343 AADYLTAKTSLLKIF
-358 KNGALTSNYT
+358 KNGVLTEAYT
-368 TTERSQVGPQM
+368 STYQQGSSVVSGHTRS
-379 LDGPRTLRT
+379 
-388 QRLSFSTAPVPSDTL
+388 LSTSAVKLLKAPIASDTFEL
-403 EFYIGVQARY
+403 YVGVSSTYYSA
-413 FNEHAEQVIVDGVE
+413 HAEQVFVDGVE
-427 YYNQEAVS
+427 YFNQDAFVVVVAES
-435 VLSVRDQTSY
+435 GRTMY
-445 QLDRLDDGLYPIVEE
+445 QLSRLASGQYPAVDRMFVRPEISATPDFSYNRDTGVLTL
-460 VWDVTAHSAIT
+460 ASAI
-471 DFTYDRNFG
+471 DE
-480 LLVLATAVNA
+480 
-490 GHRLQP
+490 GHRLFLY
-496 RPAHRFYNIVPS
+496 PACQFSTVDAEYV
-508 PGRPARVR
+508 A
-516 IDPTPKPDSTVSNE
+516 IDPAPKPDSKASST
-530 VEIVYNGDNPDA
+530 VEITYNRDNPDA

-581 DLSMNPAY
+581 SVSMNPAY

-677 LSSSAAYENNVAPL
+677 LSSSAAYENNVASL

-698 RHELA
+698 RHELP
-703 GLLSF
+703 GLLPF
-708 VRNSVDDAGSY
+708 VRNGVDDAGSY

-731 VYGDTAFLWDY
+731 VYGGTAFLWDY
-742 EVSSYTEPSWF
+742 EVSSYTDPSWF
-753 CFTQLGGS
+753 CFTQLGGA

-770 TYVVGDIP
+770 TYIVGDIP

-787 LTRFKSGL
+787 LTLFKSGL

-814 GSLTRQKDV
+814 GSFTRQKDV

-847 ARDDTTPLAVTPPT
+847 ARDDTTPLTVTPPA

>member
-1 MYINLSKYPDPNK
+1 MFVYP
-14 TYSVNFPELNG
+14 
-25 GLNLRD
+25 
-31 ADYLL
+31 
-36 KANESPYMLNM
+36 
-47 WWKDGMLQCR
+47 
-57 PGQEEIATAVDTGE
+57 EISATPDFSYNRDTGVLTLA
-71 PERSGVTVAAYADTF
+71 SAIAAGHTLYLSPACQF
-86 YDHAFVHIGRVMYY
+86 
-100 FDPSVKPVVY
+100 
-110 HPMLT
+110 
-115 DLNPVRGTFFR
+115 
-126 YRDDLFYKNGA
+126 
-137 WEETIIAG
+137 
-145 GSSTTLQHHG
+145 ST
-155 GFYRIQYMPE
+155 
-165 DRLKFVM
+165 
-172 SRVEDEAY
+172 
-180 VPTTVLNADP
+180 
-190 ATGSGDL
+190 
-197 YQPENRL
+197 
-204 TGRKRV
+204 
-210 VYKVTTQTETV
+210 
-221 SFTGDGAGTTFT
+221 
-233 RGIADGPRYVDAVYV
+233 VDA
-248 DGTLIPASDYTVT
+248 
-261 PTHAKPTS
+261 
-269 EGAAGQFTVTFNT
+269 
-282 PPAVG
+282 
-287 ARIDIRYVYRATIY
+287 
-301 YLPTSSVA
+301 
-309 DFNGTVKVTVTGSQL
+309 
-324 VQPFDMW
+324 
-331 ELATGSGQLPAG
+331 
-343 VNDFLSAYTQVLKVF
+343 
-358 KNGALTSNYT
+358 
-368 TTERSQVGPQM
+368 
-379 LDGPRTLRT
+379 
-388 QRLSFSTAPVPSDTL
+388 
-403 EFYIGVQARY
+403 
-413 FNEHAEQVIVDGVE
+413 E
-427 YYNQEAVS
+427 Y
-435 VLSVRDQTSY
+435 
-445 QLDRLDDGLYPIVEE
+445 
-460 VWDVTAHSAIT
+460 
-471 DFTYDRNFG
+471 
-480 LLVLATAVNA
+480 
-490 GHRLQP
+490 
-496 RPAHRFYNIVPS
+496 
-508 PGRPARVR
+508 VR
-516 IDPTPKPDSTVSNE
+516 IDPAPKPDDPASSTV
-530 VEIVYNGDNPDA
+530 EITYNCDNPDA

-581 DLSMNPAY
+581 SVSMNPAY

-677 LSSSAAYENNVAPL
+677 LSSSAAYENNVASL

-698 RHELA
+698 RHELP
-703 GLLSF
+703 GLLPF
-708 VRNSVDDAGSY
+708 VRNGVDDAGSY

-731 VYGDTAFLWDY
+731 VYGGTAFLWDY

-770 TYVVGDIP
+770 TYIVGDIP

>member
-145 GSSTTLQHHG
+145 GSSTTVQHHG

-190 ATGSGDL
+190 DTGSGDL

-210 VYKVTTQTETV
+210 VYKATTQTETK
-221 SFTGDGAGTTFT
+221 SFTGDGTKTAFARPDVAGS
-233 RGIADGPRYVDAVYV
+233 RAERCVGAVYV
-248 DGTLIPASDYTVT
+248 NGTLTPASDYTV
-261 PTHAKPTS
+261 S
-269 EGAAGQFTVTFNT
+269 NEGEAWVTVTFKT
-282 PPAVG
+282 PPADG
-287 ARIDIRYVYRATIY
+287 AQITIQYTYRAAKY
-301 YLPTSSVA
+301 WLPSGGTA
-309 DFNGTVKVTVTGSQL
+309 EFNGTIKVTATGR
-324 VQPFDMW
+324 
-331 ELATGSGQLPAG
+331 ELAQVFNVWALVKDSEQLPAG
-343 VNDFLSAYTQVLKVF
+343 AADYLTAKTRLLKIF
-358 KNGALTSNYT
+358 KNGALTEAYT
-368 TTERSQVGPQM
+368 NTYQQGSSVVSGHTRSLTTSVVK
-379 LDGPRTLRT
+379 LLK
-388 QRLSFSTAPVPSDTL
+388 APIASDTFEL
-403 EFYIGVQARY
+403 YIGVSSTYYSA
-413 FNEHAEQVIVDGVE
+413 HAEQVFVDGME
-427 YYNQEAVS
+427 YFDQDTIKVAAVS
-435 VLSVRDQTSY
+435 GQTTY
-445 QLDRLDDGLYPIVEE
+445 QLSRLASGLYPAVGRM
-460 VWDVTAHSAIT
+460 VVAPALSTTPAFSYNRDTGVLTLASAI
-471 DFTYDRNFG
+471 
-480 LLVLATAVNA
+480 AA
-490 GHRLQP
+490 GHTLLLSPACQFSTVDSEYVQL
-496 RPAHRFYNIVPS
+496 RPA
-508 PGRPARVR
+508 
-516 IDPTPKPDSTVSNE
+516 PKPENNASSTV
-530 VEIVYNGDNPDA
+530 EITYSCDNPDA

-581 DLSMNPAY
+581 SVSMNPAY

-609 RQYSDLIVFKERSIH
+609 RQYSDLVVFKERSIH

-677 LSSSAAYENNVAPL
+677 LSSSAAYENNVASL

-698 RHELA
+698 RHELP
-703 GLLSF
+703 GLLPF

-731 VYGDTAFLWDY
+731 VCGNAAFLWDY

-770 TYVVGDIP
+770 TYIVGDIP

>member
-1 MYINLSKYPDPNK
+1 MYINLSRYPDQNK

-137 WEETIIAG
+137 WDEPVEG
-145 GSSTTLQHHG
+145 NVSVPHHG

-172 SRVEDEAY
+172 SRVEDEAF

-210 VYKVTTQTETV
+210 VYKATTQTETK
-221 SFTGDGAGTTFT
+221 SFTGDGTKTAFERRPYVAG
-233 RGIADGPRYVDAVYV
+233 AHAERYVEAVHV
-248 DGTLIPASDYTVT
+248 NGTLTPAGDYTVS
-261 PTHAKPTS
+261 H
-269 EGAAGQFTVTFNT
+269 EGKAWVTVTFKT
-282 PPAVG
+282 PPADG
-287 ARIDIRYVYRATIY
+287 AQITIQYTYRAARYWLPSGGTAEFSGTI
-301 YLPTSSVA
+301 
-309 DFNGTVKVTVTGSQL
+309 KVTVTGSKLDQVFNVWDL
-324 VQPFDMW
+324 VRDS
-331 ELATGSGQLPAG
+331 EQLPAG
-343 VNDFLSAYTQVLKVF
+343 AADYITAKARLLKIF
-358 KNGALTSNYT
+358 KKGALTDAYT
-368 TTERSQVGPQM
+368 NTYQQGASVVNGHTRSLATSVVK
-379 LDGPRTLRT
+379 LLK
-388 QRLSFSTAPVPSDTL
+388 APIASDTFEL
-403 EFYIGVQARY
+403 YVGVSSTYYSA
-413 FNEHAEQVIVDGVE
+413 HAEQVFVDGVE
-427 YYNQEAVS
+427 YFDQDSIDVATVS
-435 VLSVRDQTSY
+435 GQTTY
-445 QLDRLDDGLYPIVEE
+445 QLSRLASGLYPAVGRMAVYPEISATPDFSYNRDTGVL
-460 VWDVTAHSAIT
+460 TLASAI
-471 DFTYDRNFG
+471 DEG
-480 LLVLATAVNA
+480 HILLLS
-490 GHRLQP
+490 
-496 RPAHRFYNIVPS
+496 PACQFSTVDAEYVW
-508 PGRPARVR
+508 
-516 IDPTPKPDSTVSNE
+516 IDPAPKLDDPASSTV
-530 VEIVYNGDNPDA
+530 EIIYNCANPDA
-542 YSAVMD
+542 YNAVMD

-581 DLSMNPAY
+581 SVSMNHAY

-624 KLEYDTQTLD
+624 KLEYDTQTLE

-677 LSSSAAYENNVAPL
+677 LSSSAAYENNVVSL

-698 RHELA
+698 RHELP
-703 GLLSF
+703 GLLPF
-708 VRNSVDDAGSY
+708 VRNGVDDAGSY

-731 VYGDTAFLWDY
+731 VYGSSAFLWDY

-770 TYVVGDIP
+770 TYIVGDIP

>member
-1 MYINLSKYPDPNK
+1 M
-14 TYSVNFPELNG
+14 
-25 GLNLRD
+25 D
-31 ADYLL
+31 A
-36 KANESPYMLNM
+36 E
-47 WWKDGMLQCR
+47 
-57 PGQEEIATAVDTGE
+57 
-71 PERSGVTVAAYADTF
+71 
-86 YDHAFVHIGRVMYY
+86 
-100 FDPSVKPVVY
+100 
-110 HPMLT
+110 
-115 DLNPVRGTFFR
+115 
-126 YRDDLFYKNGA
+126 
-137 WEETIIAG
+137 
-145 GSSTTLQHHG
+145 
-155 GFYRIQYMPE
+155 
-165 DRLKFVM
+165 
-172 SRVEDEAY
+172 Y
-180 VPTTVLNADP
+180 VWIDP
-190 ATGSGDL
+190 A
-197 YQPENRL
+197 
-204 TGRKRV
+204 
-210 VYKVTTQTETV
+210 
-221 SFTGDGAGTTFT
+221 
-233 RGIADGPRYVDAVYV
+233 
-248 DGTLIPASDYTVT
+248 
-261 PTHAKPTS
+261 
-269 EGAAGQFTVTFNT
+269 
-282 PPAVG
+282 
-287 ARIDIRYVYRATIY
+287 
-301 YLPTSSVA
+301 
-309 DFNGTVKVTVTGSQL
+309 
-324 VQPFDMW
+324 
-331 ELATGSGQLPAG
+331 
-343 VNDFLSAYTQVLKVF
+343 
-358 KNGALTSNYT
+358 
-368 TTERSQVGPQM
+368 
-379 LDGPRTLRT
+379 
-388 QRLSFSTAPVPSDTL
+388 
-403 EFYIGVQARY
+403 
-413 FNEHAEQVIVDGVE
+413 
-427 YYNQEAVS
+427 
-435 VLSVRDQTSY
+435 
-445 QLDRLDDGLYPIVEE
+445 
-460 VWDVTAHSAIT
+460 
-471 DFTYDRNFG
+471 
-480 LLVLATAVNA
+480 
-490 GHRLQP
+490 
-496 RPAHRFYNIVPS
+496 
-508 PGRPARVR
+508 
-516 IDPTPKPDSTVSNE
+516 PKPDDPASSTV
-530 VEIVYNGDNPDA
+530 EIIYNCDNPDA

-581 DLSMNPAY
+581 SVSMNPAY

-677 LSSSAAYENNVAPL
+677 LSSSAAYENNVASI

-698 RHELA
+698 RHELP
-703 GLLSF
+703 GLLPF

-731 VYGDTAFLWDY
+731 VYGGTAFLWDY
-742 EVSSYTEPSWF
+742 EVSSYTDPSWF

-770 TYVVGDIP
+770 TYIVGDIP

>member
-1 MYINLSKYPDPNK
+1 MYINLSRYPDQNK

-36 KANESPYMLNM
+36 KANESPCMQNM

-57 PGQEEIATAVDTGE
+57 PGQEAIATTVDPGE
-71 PERSGVTVAAYADTF
+71 PERSGTTLAAYSETF

-100 FDPSVKPVVY
+100 FDPSTTPVVY

-115 DLNPVRGTFFR
+115 DLNPVRGSFFR
-126 YRDDLFYKNGA
+126 YRDDLFYKTGA

-145 GSSTTLQHHG
+145 GSSTTVQHHG

-210 VYKVTTQTETV
+210 VYKADAETEEQLFV
-221 SFTGDGAGTTFT
+221 GDGETTTFT
-233 RGIADGPRYVDAVYV
+233 RSVFPLPQMLSVYVRRVYVGEKIAD
-248 DGTLIPASDYTVT
+248 PADYTVRKDGT
-261 PTHAKPTS
+261 PFPAVLFATAPTS
-269 EGAAGQFTVTFNT
+269 GTRIRVEYWYKTNGYTLPAGGGV
-282 PPAVG
+282 
-287 ARIDIRYVYRATIY
+287 ATYDKTI
-301 YLPTSSVA
+301 
-309 DFNGTVKVTVTGSQL
+309 KVTVTGATSL
-324 VQPFDMW
+324 TLW
-331 ELATGSGQLPAG
+331 ALALNSGQLPEGAA
-343 VNDFLSAYTQVLKVF
+343 DYLTASTRLLKFF
-358 KNGALTSNYT
+358 KNGALSTDYVESFKSFVSMVVGHERRLTTSVVT
-368 TTERSQVGPQM
+368 PFA
-379 LDGPRTLRT
+379 P
-388 QRLSFSTAPVPSDTL
+388 TASDTF
-403 EFYIGVQARY
+403 EFYINVKGSYYSSR
-413 FNEHAEQVIVDGVE
+413 AEQVFVDGVE
-427 YYNQEAVS
+427 YFDQDPIEVATVS
-435 VLSVRDQTSY
+435 GQTTY
-445 QLDRLDDGLYPIVEE
+445 QLSRLASGLYPAVGRMRVYPEISATPNFSYNRDTGVL
-460 VWDVTAHSAIT
+460 TLASAI
-471 DFTYDRNFG
+471 
-480 LLVLATAVNA
+480 AA
-490 GHRLQP
+490 GHTLYLS
-496 RPAHRFYNIVPS
+496 PACQFSTVDAEYVW
-508 PGRPARVR
+508 
-516 IDPTPKPDSTVSNE
+516 IDPQPKPDDPASSTV
-530 VEIVYNGDNPDA
+530 EIIYNCANPDA

-581 DLSMNPAY
+581 SVSMNPAY

-677 LSSSAAYENNVAPL
+677 LSSSAAYENNVASL

-698 RHELA
+698 RHELP
-703 GLLSF
+703 GLLPF

-731 VYGDTAFLWDY
+731 VYGNTAFLWDY

-770 TYVVGDIP
+770 TYIVGDIP

-828 ALPGDVPASVNLG
+828 ALPGDVPASVNLA

>member
-1 MYINLSKYPDPNK
+1 MYINLSRYPDQNK

-36 KANESPYMLNM
+36 KANESPYMMNM

-126 YRDDLFYKNGA
+126 YRDDLFYKNGS

-145 GSSTTLQHHG
+145 GSSTTVQHHG

-172 SRVEDEAY
+172 SRVEDEAF

-210 VYKVTTQTETV
+210 VYKADAKTEEQLFV
-221 SFTGDGAGTTFT
+221 GDGEMTEFARLILQG
-233 RGIADGPRYVDAVYV
+233 GHEPRCHVRRVYV
-248 DGTLIPASDYTVT
+248 GEKIAGPADYTVDQDGT
-261 PTHAKPTS
+261 PQPTVIFATAPAS
-269 EGAAGQFTVTFNT
+269 GASIRVEYGYKTNRFTLPAGGT
-282 PPAVG
+282 AE
-287 ARIDIRYVYRATIY
+287 
-301 YLPTSSVA
+301 
-309 DFNGTVKVTVTGSQL
+309 FNGTIKVT
-324 VQPFDMW
+324 
-331 ELATGSGQLPAG
+331 ATGSKLAQVFNVWDLVKVSEQLPAG
-343 VNDFLSAYTQVLKVF
+343 AADYLTASTRLLKIF
-358 KNGALTSNYT
+358 KNGALTEAYT
-368 TTERSQVGPQM
+368 STYQQVASVVSGRARSLTTSVVK
-379 LDGPRTLRT
+379 LLK
-388 QRLSFSTAPVPSDTL
+388 APIASDTF
-403 EFYIGVQARY
+403 EIYVGVSSTY
-413 FNEHAEQVIVDGVE
+413 YSTHAEQVFVDGVE
-427 YYNQEAVS
+427 YFDQDSIEVATVS
-435 VLSVRDQTSY
+435 GQTTY
-445 QLDRLDDGLYPIVEE
+445 QLSRLASGLYPAVGRMY
-460 VWDVTAHSAIT
+460 VYPDLSATPDFSYNRDTGVLTLASAI
-471 DFTYDRNFG
+471 
-480 LLVLATAVNA
+480 AA
-490 GHRLQP
+490 GHTLFLS
-496 RPAHRFYNIVPS
+496 PACQFSTVDAEY
-508 PGRPARVR
+508 VR
-516 IDPTPKPDSTVSNE
+516 IDPAPKPDDPASSTV
-530 VEIVYNGDNPDA
+530 EIIYNCANPDA

-581 DLSMNPAY
+581 SVSMNPAY

-650 GCDLPWTIQLIE
+650 GCDLPGTIQLIE

-677 LSSSAAYENNVAPL
+677 LSSSAAYENNVASL

-698 RHELA
+698 RHELP
-703 GLLSF
+703 GLLPF
-708 VRNSVDDAGSY
+708 VRNGVDDADSY

-731 VYGDTAFLWDY
+731 VYGSSAFLWDY

-770 TYVVGDIP
+770 TYIVGDIP

>member
-14 TYSVNFPELNG
+14 TYTVNFPELNG

-36 KANESPYMLNM
+36 KANESPYMRNM

-57 PGQEEIATAVDTGE
+57 PGQEEIATTVDAGE
-71 PERSGVTVAAYADTF
+71 PERSGTTLAAYADTF

-100 FDPSVKPVVY
+100 FDPSAKPVVY

-137 WEETIIAG
+137 WEETIIAD
-145 GSSTTLQHHG
+145 GSSTTFQYHG

-210 VYKVTTQTETV
+210 VYKATNQTETK
-221 SFTGDGAGTTFT
+221 SFTGDGTTTAFIRPDVAGSE
-233 RGIADGPRYVDAVYV
+233 AERYVDAVYV
-248 DGTLIPASDYTVT
+248 DGTLAPASNYTVS
-261 PTHAKPTS
+261 ADGS
-269 EGAAGQFTVTFNT
+269 ANATVTFKT
-282 PPAVG
+282 APADG
-287 ARIDIRYVYRATIY
+287 AQITVQYVYRAY
-301 YLPTSSVA
+301 NYRLPSG
-309 DFNGTVKVTVTGSQL
+309 GTATFKGMIKVTVAGSQL
-324 VQPFDMW
+324 TQTFALWPLTTD
-331 ELATGSGQLPAG
+331 SGQLPSGAEDYLTAH
-343 VNDFLSAYTQVLKVF
+343 VWLRKIF
-358 KNGALTSNYT
+358 KNGALTEY
-368 TTERSQVGPQM
+368 VPQYVVSIR
-379 LDGPRTLRT
+379 GGRE
-388 QRLSFSTAPVPSDTL
+388 LSAPTIKLKEVPSASDTFEL
-403 EFYIGVQARY
+403 YVEVDDTYYNA
-413 FNEHAEQVIVDGVE
+413 HAEQVFVDGVE
-427 YYNQEAVS
+427 YSGQDTIKVS
-435 VLSVRDQTSY
+435 TVTAKTIY
-445 QLDRLDDGLYPIVEE
+445 QLSRLADGSYPAADRMV
-460 VWDVTAHSAIT
+460 VTPAISASPAFSYNPGTGVLTLASAIPT
-471 DFTYDRNFG
+471 GHTM
-480 LLVLATAVNA
+480 LL
-490 GHRLQP
+490 
-496 RPAHRFYNIVPS
+496 S
-508 PGRPARVR
+508 PEFQFSTVDSEYVR
-516 IDPTPKPDSTVSNE
+516 IDPAPKPDSKASST
-530 VEIVYNGDNPDA
+530 VEITYDCDNPDA

-650 GCDLPWTIQLIE
+650 GCDLPGTIQLIE
-662 NNLVFCNTYTGAHIL
+662 NNLVFCNTYTGVHIL
-677 LSSSAAYENNVAPL
+677 LSSSAAYENNVASL
-691 SLKVNEG
+691 SLKVNES
-698 RHELA
+698 RRNEVS
-703 GLLSF
+703 GLLSR
-708 VRNSVDDAGSY
+708 VRTEYKDY
-719 VYSFDDDHRYWL
+719 VCSFDDDHRYWL
-731 VYGDTAFLWDY
+731 VYGGAAYLWDY
-742 EVSSYTEPSWF
+742 EVSSYTDPSWF
-753 CFTQLGGS
+753 YFTGLGGNL
-761 VFFRDAAHN
+761 FFRDPEHN
-770 TYVVGDIP
+770 TYLVGRLP
-778 KMPVSTVGG
+778 TRSNPPSGG
-787 LTRFKSGL
+787 LARFKSGL
-795 YSDYGRP
+795 HSDFGRP
-802 IYKHYQFAVQTL
+802 MYKHYQFATQTL

-847 ARDDTTPLAVTPPT
+847 ARDDATPLAVTPPT
-861 QITGINPL
+861 QVTGINPL
-869 GPVIA
+869 GPVFA
-874 VRRPDCRHVRSFS
+874 VRRPDCRHIRSFS
-887 MTLKDN
+887 MALSDN

-899 AIVSAQVLYKY
+899 AIASAQVLYKY

>member
-1 MYINLSKYPDPNK
+1 MYINLSRYPDQNK

-36 KANESPYMLNM
+36 KANESPCMQNM

-57 PGQEEIATAVDTGE
+57 PGQEEIATTVDTGE
-71 PERSGVTVAAYADTF
+71 PERSGTTLAAYSETF

-100 FDPSVKPVVY
+100 FDPSTTPVVY

-137 WEETIIAG
+137 WDEPVEG
-145 GSSTTLQHHG
+145 NVSVPHHG
-155 GFYRIQYMPE
+155 GFYRIQYVPE

-210 VYKVTTQTETV
+210 VYKAMTQTETK
-221 SFTGDGAGTTFT
+221 SFTGDGTTTEFIRPHLSVDT
-233 RGIADGPRYVDAVYV
+233 TEMYVDAVYV
-248 DGTLIPASDYTVT
+248 DSALTPAGNYTVS
-261 PTHAKPTS
+261 H
-269 EGAAGQFTVTFNT
+269 EGEERVTVTFKT
-282 PPAVG
+282 PPADG
-287 ARIDIRYVYRATIY
+287 ARITIQYTYRAAKYRLPSGGTTEFSGTI
-301 YLPTSSVA
+301 
-309 DFNGTVKVTVTGSQL
+309 KVTVAGS
-324 VQPFDMW
+324 
-331 ELATGSGQLPAG
+331 ELAQVFNVWALVKDSEQLPAG
-343 VNDFLSAYTQVLKVF
+343 AADYLTASTSLLKIF
-358 KNGALTSNYT
+358 KNGALTEAYT
-368 TTERSQVGPQM
+368 NTYQHGSSVVSGHTRSLTTSVVK
-379 LDGPRTLRT
+379 LLK
-388 QRLSFSTAPVPSDTL
+388 APIASDTFEL
-403 EFYIGVQARY
+403 YVGVSSTYYSA
-413 FNEHAEQVIVDGVE
+413 HAELVSVDGVD
-427 YYNQEAVS
+427 YSDQEAITILAVGGQM
-435 VLSVRDQTSY
+435 VY
-445 QLDRLDDGLYPIVEE
+445 QLGKLDNGQYPIVE
-460 VWDVTAHSAIT
+460 VVLDGPSGLKIT
-471 DFTYDRNFG
+471 DFSYNRDTG
-480 LLVLATAVNA
+480 VLTLVSAVAEGHLLTLT
-490 GHRLQP
+490 
-496 RPAHRFYNIVPS
+496 PAHRFTAVNSEYVRLS
-508 PGRPARVR
+508 PA
-516 IDPTPKPDSTVSNE
+516 PKPDSKASST
-530 VEIVYNGDNPDA
+530 VEITYNCDNPDA

-581 DLSMNPAY
+581 SVSMNPAY

-677 LSSSAAYENNVAPL
+677 LSSSAAYENNVASL

-698 RHELA
+698 RHELP
-703 GLLSF
+703 GLLPF
-708 VRNSVDDAGSY
+708 VRNGVDDAGSY

-731 VYGDTAFLWDY
+731 VYGGTAFLWDY

-770 TYVVGDIP
+770 TYIVGDIP

>member
-1 MYINLSKYPDPNK
+1 MYINLSRYPDQNK

-190 ATGSGDL
+190 ATGAGDL

-210 VYKVTTQTETV
+210 VYKAMTQTETR
-221 SFTGDGAGTTFT
+221 SFTGDGTKTEFIRPHASTDTKEM
-233 RGIADGPRYVDAVYV
+233 YVDAVYV
-248 DGTLIPASDYTVT
+248 DSALTPAGDYTV
-261 PTHAKPTS
+261 S
-269 EGAAGQFTVTFNT
+269 YEGEARVTVTFKR
-282 PPAVG
+282 PPVDG
-287 ARIDIRYVYRATIY
+287 AQITIHYTYRAATYRLPSGGTAEFSGTI
-301 YLPTSSVA
+301 
-309 DFNGTVKVTVTGSQL
+309 KVTVTGSELPQFFNVWAL
-324 VQPFDMW
+324 V
-331 ELATGSGQLPAG
+331 ENSGQLPAG
-343 VNDFLSAYTQVLKVF
+343 AADCLTAKTRLLKIF
-358 KNGALTSNYT
+358 KNGALTEAYT
-368 TTERSQVGPQM
+368 ETYLAESVDVGGNTRSLETSVVKLLQ
-379 LDGPRTLRT
+379 
-388 QRLSFSTAPVPSDTL
+388 APIASDTFEL
-403 EFYIGVQARY
+403 YVGVSSTYYNA
-413 FNEHAEQVIVDGVE
+413 HAEQVFVDGVE
-427 YYNQEAVS
+427 YFDQDPIMVATVS
-435 VLSVRDQTSY
+435 GQTTY
-445 QLDRLDDGLYPIVEE
+445 QLSRLASGRYPAVDSMSVYPAISATPDFSYNRDTGVL
-460 VWDVTAHSAIT
+460 TLASAI
-471 DFTYDRNFG
+471 
-480 LLVLATAVNA
+480 AA
-490 GHRLQP
+490 GHNLFLS
-496 RPAHRFYNIVPS
+496 PAGQFSTVDAAY
-508 PGRPARVR
+508 VR
-516 IDPTPKPDSTVSNE
+516 IDPAPKPDSKASST
-530 VEIVYNGDNPDA
+530 VEIIYNCENPDA

-581 DLSMNPAY
+581 SVSMNPAY

-677 LSSSAAYENNVAPL
+677 LSSSAAYENNVASL

-703 GLLSF
+703 GLLPF
-708 VRNSVDDAGSY
+708 VRNSVDAAGSY

-731 VYGDTAFLWDY
+731 VYGGTAFLWDY
-742 EVSSYTEPSWF
+742 EVSSYTDPSWF

-770 TYVVGDIP
+770 TYIVGDIP

-847 ARDDTTPLAVTPPT
+847 ASDDTTPLAVTPLT

-893 TADKGL
+893 TAGKGL
-899 AIVSAQVLYKY
+899 AIVSAQVFYKY

>member
-36 KANESPYMLNM
+36 KANESPYMLNL

-210 VYKVTTQTETV
+210 VYKVDAKTEEQLFV
-221 SFTGDGAGTTFT
+221 GDGETTTFSRPAVPGI
-233 RGIADGPRYVDAVYV
+233 RGSRCHVRRVYVGEKIAD
-248 DGTLIPASDYTVT
+248 PADYTVT
-261 PTHAKPTS
+261 LDGTPQA
-269 EGAAGQFTVTFNT
+269 TVTFAT
-282 PPAVG
+282 APASG
-287 ARIDIRYVYRATIY
+287 TSIRVEYWYKAHEFTLPAGSGVTAYDTTI
-301 YLPTSSVA
+301 
-309 DFNGTVKVTVTGSQL
+309 KVT
-324 VQPFDMW
+324 
-331 ELATGSGQLPAG
+331 ATGDISSTLWALAVNSGQLPAG
-343 VNDFLSAYTQVLKVF
+343 AAEYLTASTRLLKFF
-358 KNGALTSNYT
+358 KNGAPSVAYTETPQQFVSVVGGHTRSLTTSVVRPLN
-368 TTERSQVGPQM
+368 
-379 LDGPRTLRT
+379 
-388 QRLSFSTAPVPSDTL
+388 APLASDTF
-403 EFYIGVQARY
+403 EFYIGVKGAYYSSR
-413 FNEHAEQVIVDGVE
+413 AEQVFMDGVE
-427 YYNQEAVS
+427 YFDQDVISVKTVS
-435 VLSVRDQTSY
+435 GQTTY
-445 QLDRLDDGLYPIVEE
+445 QLSRLANGLYPVVGRMYVNPEL
-460 VWDVTAHSAIT
+460 SAT
-471 DFTYDRNFG
+471 PAFSYDRNTG
-480 LLVLATAVNA
+480 VLTLASAIAA
-490 GHRLQP
+490 GHTLFLSPEFQFTTVDAEYVRLNT
-496 RPAHRFYNIVPS
+496 A
-508 PGRPARVR
+508 
-516 IDPTPKPDSTVSNE
+516 PKPDDPSSSTV
-530 VEIVYNGDNPDA
+530 EIIYNCANPDA

-581 DLSMNPAY
+581 DLSMNAAY

-634 GRELISFTAK
+634 GRELISFIAK

-677 LSSSAAYENNVAPL
+677 LSSSAAYENNVASL

-703 GLLSF
+703 GLLPF
-708 VRNSVDDAGSY
+708 VRNSVDDEGSY

-731 VYGDTAFLWDY
+731 VYGNTAFLWDY
-742 EVSSYTEPSWF
+742 EVSSYTDPSWF

-770 TYVVGDIP
+770 TYIVGNIA

-787 LTRFKSGL
+787 LTRFKPGL

-847 ARDDTTPLAVTPPT
+847 ARNDTTPLAVTPPT
-861 QITGINPL
+861 QVTGINPL

-887 MTLKDN
+887 MALTDN

>member
-1 MYINLSKYPDPNK
+1 MFVYP
-14 TYSVNFPELNG
+14 
-25 GLNLRD
+25 
-31 ADYLL
+31 
-36 KANESPYMLNM
+36 
-47 WWKDGMLQCR
+47 
-57 PGQEEIATAVDTGE
+57 EISATPDFSYNRDTGVLTLA
-71 PERSGVTVAAYADTF
+71 SAIAAGHT
-86 YDHAFVHIGRVMYY
+86 
-100 FDPSVKPVVY
+100 
-110 HPMLT
+110 
-115 DLNPVRGTFFR
+115 
-126 YRDDLFYKNGA
+126 LFLYPA
-137 WEETIIAG
+137 CQF
-145 GSSTTLQHHG
+145 STLDA
-155 GFYRIQYMPE
+155 E
-165 DRLKFVM
+165 
-172 SRVEDEAY
+172 Y
-180 VPTTVLNADP
+180 VWIDP
-190 ATGSGDL
+190 A
-197 YQPENRL
+197 
-204 TGRKRV
+204 
-210 VYKVTTQTETV
+210 
-221 SFTGDGAGTTFT
+221 
-233 RGIADGPRYVDAVYV
+233 
-248 DGTLIPASDYTVT
+248 
-261 PTHAKPTS
+261 
-269 EGAAGQFTVTFNT
+269 
-282 PPAVG
+282 
-287 ARIDIRYVYRATIY
+287 
-301 YLPTSSVA
+301 
-309 DFNGTVKVTVTGSQL
+309 
-324 VQPFDMW
+324 
-331 ELATGSGQLPAG
+331 
-343 VNDFLSAYTQVLKVF
+343 
-358 KNGALTSNYT
+358 
-368 TTERSQVGPQM
+368 
-379 LDGPRTLRT
+379 
-388 QRLSFSTAPVPSDTL
+388 
-403 EFYIGVQARY
+403 
-413 FNEHAEQVIVDGVE
+413 
-427 YYNQEAVS
+427 
-435 VLSVRDQTSY
+435 
-445 QLDRLDDGLYPIVEE
+445 
-460 VWDVTAHSAIT
+460 
-471 DFTYDRNFG
+471 
-480 LLVLATAVNA
+480 
-490 GHRLQP
+490 
-496 RPAHRFYNIVPS
+496 
-508 PGRPARVR
+508 
-516 IDPTPKPDSTVSNE
+516 PKPDDPASSTV
-530 VEIVYNGDNPDA
+530 EIIYNCDNPDA

-581 DLSMNPAY
+581 SVSMNPAY

-677 LSSSAAYENNVAPL
+677 LSSSAAYENNVASL

-698 RHELA
+698 RHELP
-703 GLLSF
+703 GLLPF
-708 VRNSVDDAGSY
+708 VRNGVDDAGSY

-731 VYGDTAFLWDY
+731 VYGSSAFLWDY

-761 VFFRDAAHN
+761 VFFRYAAHN
-770 TYVVGDIP
+770 TYIVGDIP

-828 ALPGDVPASVNLG
+828 ALPGDVPASVNLA

>member
-1 MYINLSKYPDPNK
+1 MYINLSRYPDQNK

-36 KANESPYMLNM
+36 KANESPYMMNM

-115 DLNPVRGTFFR
+115 DLNPVRGSFFR
-126 YRDDLFYKNGA
+126 YRDDLFYKNGS

-190 ATGSGDL
+190 ATGAGDL

-204 TGRKRV
+204 TGRKRII
-210 VYKVTTQTETV
+210 YKASTQTETS
-221 SFTGDGAGTTFT
+221 SFTGDGTTTEFIRPHSST
-233 RGIADGPRYVDAVYV
+233 DTKEMYVDAVYV
-248 DGTLIPASDYTVT
+248 DSELTPAGNYTVSMAGTPAVTVAFTTAPASGAQIVIRYAYRAADYRM
-261 PTHAKPTS
+261 
-269 EGAAGQFTVTFNT
+269 
-282 PPAVG
+282 PAVG
-287 ARIDIRYVYRATIY
+287 MTWFTTT
-301 YLPTSSVA
+301 L
-309 DFNGTVKVTVTGSQL
+309 KVTVTGSKVAQVFDTWNL
-324 VQPFDMW
+324 VKD
-331 ELATGSGQLPAG
+331 SGQLPAG
-343 VNDFLSAYTQVLKVF
+343 AIDYQLSYTQMLKVF
-358 KNGALTSNYT
+358 KNGVLTRDYKVTHNDQSSSGDK
-368 TTERSQVGPQM
+368 RLLSQTITFNTVP
-379 LDGPRTLRT
+379 
-388 QRLSFSTAPVPSDTL
+388 LSSDTL
-403 EFYIGVQARY
+403 EFYISTIVYY
-413 FNEHAEQVIVDGVE
+413 FNAHAELVSVDGVD
-427 YYNQEAVS
+427 YSDQEAITIPAVGG
-435 VLSVRDQTSY
+435 QTVY
-445 QLDRLDDGLYPIVEE
+445 QLGKLDNGQYPIVEV
-460 VWDVTAHSAIT
+460 VWDDPSGSKIT
-471 DFTYDRNFG
+471 DFSYNRDTG
-480 LLVLATAVNA
+480 VLTLVSAVA
-490 GHRLQP
+490 EGHRLILT
-496 RPAHRFYNIVPS
+496 PAHRFTTVNSEYVRLS
-508 PGRPARVR
+508 PA
-516 IDPTPKPDSTVSNE
+516 PKPDDPASSTV
-530 VEIVYNGDNPDA
+530 EITYNCDNPDA

-581 DLSMNPAY
+581 SVSMNPAY

-677 LSSSAAYENNVAPL
+677 LSSSAAYENNVASL

-698 RHELA
+698 RHELP
-703 GLLSF
+703 GLLPF
-708 VRNSVDDAGSY
+708 VRNGVDDADSY

-731 VYGDTAFLWDY
+731 VYGSSAFLWDY

-770 TYVVGDIP
+770 TYIVGDIP

-887 MTLKDN
+887 MTLVDN

-899 AIVSAQVLYKY
+899 AVVSAQVLYKY

>member
-1 MYINLSKYPDPNK
+1 MYINLSRYPDQNK

-36 KANESPYMLNM
+36 KANESPCMQNM

-57 PGQEEIATAVDTGE
+57 PGQEAIATTVDSGE
-71 PERSGVTVAAYADTF
+71 PERSGTTLAAYSETF

-100 FDPSVKPVVY
+100 FDPSTTPVVY

-126 YRDDLFYKNGA
+126 YRDDLFYKNGS
-137 WEETIIAG
+137 WDEPVG
-145 GSSTTLQHHG
+145 GNVSVPHHG

-210 VYKVTTQTETV
+210 VYKADAETEEQLFV
-221 SFTGDGAGTTFT
+221 GDGETTTFT
-233 RGIADGPRYVDAVYV
+233 RPVLYLPHMLSVYV
-248 DGTLIPASDYTVT
+248 RRVYVGEKIAGPADYTVRDDGT
-261 PTHAKPTS
+261 PQPDVIFATAPTS
-269 EGAAGQFTVTFNT
+269 GTRIRVEYWYKANKYTLPAGGGVAAY
-282 PPAVG
+282 
-287 ARIDIRYVYRATIY
+287 DKTI
-301 YLPTSSVA
+301 
-309 DFNGTVKVTVTGSQL
+309 KVT
-324 VQPFDMW
+324 
-331 ELATGSGQLPAG
+331 ATGGSTLWALAVNSGQLPEGAA
-343 VNDFLSAYTQVLKVF
+343 DYLTARTRLLKFF
-358 KNGALTSNYT
+358 KNGALSTDYIETYQDYVSTVGGHTRRLTTS
-368 TTERSQVGPQM
+368 SVMPVA
-379 LDGPRTLRT
+379 P
-388 QRLSFSTAPVPSDTL
+388 TASDTF
-403 EFYIGVQARY
+403 EFYISVKGTYYSSR
-413 FNEHAEQVIVDGVE
+413 AEQVFVDGVE
-427 YYNQEAVS
+427 YFDQDSIAVATVS
-435 VLSVRDQTSY
+435 GQTTY
-445 QLDRLDDGLYPIVEE
+445 QLSRLASGLYPAVGRMYVHPEISATPDFSYNRDTGVL
-460 VWDVTAHSAIT
+460 TLASAI
-471 DFTYDRNFG
+471 
-480 LLVLATAVNA
+480 AA
-490 GHRLQP
+490 GHTLYLS
-496 RPAHRFYNIVPS
+496 PACQFSTVDAEYVW
-508 PGRPARVR
+508 
-516 IDPTPKPDSTVSNE
+516 IDPQPKPDDPASSTV
-530 VEIVYNGDNPDA
+530 EIIYNCANPDA
-542 YSAVMD
+542 YNAVMD

-581 DLSMNPAY
+581 SVSMNPAY

-650 GCDLPWTIQLIE
+650 GCDLPGTIQLIE
-662 NNLVFCNTYTGAHIL
+662 NNLVFCNTYTGVHIL
-677 LSSSAAYENNVAPL
+677 LSSSAAYENNVASL
-691 SLKVNEG
+691 SLKVNES
-698 RHELA
+698 RRNEVS
-703 GLLSF
+703 GLLSR
-708 VRNSVDDAGSY
+708 VRTEYKDY
-719 VYSFDDDHRYWL
+719 VCSFDDDHRYWL
-731 VYGDTAFLWDY
+731 VYGGAAYLWDY
-742 EVSSYTEPSWF
+742 EVSSYTDPSWF
-753 CFTQLGGS
+753 YFTGLGGNL
-761 VFFRDAAHN
+761 FFSDPEHN
-770 TYVVGDIP
+770 TYLVGPLPTLP
-778 KMPVSTVGG
+778 KPTIGG
-787 LTRFKSGL
+787 LARFKQGL

-828 ALPGDVPASVNLG
+828 ALPGDVPASVSLA

>member
-1 MYINLSKYPDPNK
+1 MYINLSRYPDQNK

-36 KANESPYMLNM
+36 KANESPYMMNM

-210 VYKVTTQTETV
+210 VYKVTTQTETK
-221 SFTGDGAGTTFT
+221 SFTGDGTKTAFERPHAAGSQ
-233 RGIADGPRYVDAVYV
+233 AELYVGAVYV
-248 DGTLIPASDYTVT
+248 NGTLTPAGDYTV
-261 PTHAKPTS
+261 S
-269 EGAAGQFTVTFNT
+269 YEGEARVTVTFKT
-282 PPAVG
+282 PPVDG
-287 ARIDIRYVYRATIY
+287 AQITIQYTYRAARYRLPSGGTAEFSGTI
-301 YLPTSSVA
+301 
-309 DFNGTVKVTVTGSQL
+309 KVTVTGS
-324 VQPFDMW
+324 
-331 ELATGSGQLPAG
+331 ELAQVFNVWSLVKDSEQLPAG
-343 VNDFLSAYTQVLKVF
+343 AADYLTASTRLLKIF
-358 KNGALTSNYT
+358 KNGALTYDYT
-368 TTERSQVGPQM
+368 ETHQLGAGIVSGHTRSLATSVVK
-379 LDGPRTLRT
+379 LLK
-388 QRLSFSTAPVPSDTL
+388 APIASDTFEL
-403 EFYIGVQARY
+403 YVGVSSTYYSA
-413 FNEHAEQVIVDGVE
+413 HAEQVFVDGVE
-427 YYNQEAVS
+427 YFDQDPIEVATVS
-435 VLSVRDQTSY
+435 DQKTY
-445 QLDRLDDGLYPIVEE
+445 QLSRLASGLYPAVGRMFVRPELSTTPAFSYRRDTG
-460 VWDVTAHSAIT
+460 VLTLASAIAAGHT
-471 DFTYDRNFG
+471 
-480 LLVLATAVNA
+480 LVLS
-490 GHRLQP
+490 
-496 RPAHRFYNIVPS
+496 PACQFSTVDAEYV
-508 PGRPARVR
+508 V
-516 IDPTPKPDSTVSNE
+516 IDPAPKPDSKASST
-530 VEIVYNGDNPDA
+530 VEITYNCDNPDA

-677 LSSSAAYENNVAPL
+677 LSSSAAYENNVASL

-698 RHELA
+698 RHELP
-703 GLLSF
+703 GLLPF
-708 VRNSVDDAGSY
+708 VRNGVDDAGSY

-731 VYGDTAFLWDY
+731 VYGGTAFLWDY

-770 TYVVGDIP
+770 TYIVGDIP